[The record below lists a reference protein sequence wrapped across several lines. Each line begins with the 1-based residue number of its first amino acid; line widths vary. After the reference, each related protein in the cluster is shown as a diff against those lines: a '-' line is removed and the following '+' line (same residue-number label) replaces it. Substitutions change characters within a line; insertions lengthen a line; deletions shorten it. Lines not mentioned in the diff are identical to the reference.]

1 MTDLVARGVNF
12 VYAREFVIA
21 ERGEAAW
28 PAIVQ
33 RMSPDAVATW
43 NKPFTLLG
51 TYSFSA
57 FKALAPAIRGA
68 GRADGEETLARM
80 YEFIAER
87 SLSSVYK
94 VFFRMTKPSF
104 VIGNYPKLWSRFFT
118 TGTVAVGEL
127 ADDAAVVTFTVPE
140 IFLDWLPP
148 ACLGYSRKAVA
159 LAGGSDLRMRP
170 IPPVRLPNGE
180 WEAAFRLSWR
190 R

>member
-1 MTDLVARGVNF
+1 MSDIVARGVNF

-21 ERGEAAW
+21 DRGEPAW
-28 PAIVQ
+28 PAVIQ
-33 RMSPDAVATW
+33 RMPADAAAVWA
-43 NKPFTLLG
+43 KPFTLLG

-68 GRADGEETLARM
+68 GRFDSDETLAKM

-87 SLSSVYK
+87 SLNSVYK
-94 VFFRMTKPSF
+94 VFFRLMNPAF

-118 TGTVAVGEL
+118 AGTVAVSEL
-127 ADDAAVVTFTVPE
+127 ADEGAVVTFTVPE
-140 IFLDWLPP
+140 AFLDWLPP

-159 LAGGSDLRMRP
+159 LAGGSELRMRA

-180 WEAAFRLSWR
+180 WEAGFRLAWR